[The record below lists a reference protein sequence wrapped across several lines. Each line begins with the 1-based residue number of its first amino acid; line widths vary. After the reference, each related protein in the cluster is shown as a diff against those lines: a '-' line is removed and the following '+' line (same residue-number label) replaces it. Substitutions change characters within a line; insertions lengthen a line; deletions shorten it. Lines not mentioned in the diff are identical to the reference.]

1 MRRKCMGKMKW
12 IIVIAMFLTAAVYSM
27 QYETKLVNGYK
38 VVKGERPYIDLS
50 RVSPDAYEPGKLTI
64 KLKEGYSFN
73 TEERFIKPSTKGYAE
88 AGIASIDQ
96 VSKSVQA
103 QQFDRKFY
111 SLLEIPAGTIHSVAK
126 FKDRHEAWGFHRIYE
141 IAIPADQ
148 DVIAAVRQ
156 YAALPEVEYAE
167 PVYKKA
173 LHEPTEVGPVEYD
186 TNTPVEGPKPVKGS
200 KWTPNDTYLSPNQWH
215 YYNYGQ
221 TISSSVGV
229 SGCDSRAIAAW
240 DIEKGNPLFITA
252 IVDQGIDYDHP
263 DIAANMWSGRGWNF
277 TNNSSTINP
286 GDHGSHVGS
295 TVAGVTNNGI
305 GVAGLA
311 GGDGTAGTGSKLMS
325 CQVFDSST
333 GGFELAPIWAADQ
346 GASISQNS
354 WGYTSAGVYDQA
366 VLDAIDYFNANG
378 GQDGGLQG
386 GITIFAAGNNG
397 TDNQWYPGYYDGT
410 MAVSGHDNRG
420 KKYTSS
426 NYGTWVEI
434 CAPAVNVYSANSSGG
449 YMLMTGTSMACPHV
463 SGAAAMIVANSEGV
477 LTATELRSILMTS
490 VWDIYATETNSTY
503 AGKLGT
509 GALDASAALVL
520 TQEYLGGV
528 PTGGALSAS
537 GVSTSQINLSWT
549 LNEFNDNVLVA
560 YAIGGQAIGTPVNQ
574 TLYTIGNT
582 IPGGG
587 TVVYYGNSTSLNHT
601 GLTAETAYDYK
612 IWSRAG
618 AERQDNQGEW
628 YQIGT
633 YSNAK
638 SASSQTLMTPSYPS
652 AASMG
657 FENGGSIPAGWAQE
671 GNWTFVTSATS
682 PTGPAEGSYFA
693 HFNTTTGTVKK
704 LVTPRFDMT
713 GYSNLT
719 LTFKYVT
726 SRERISGIWRNDNLK
741 VYYKNSVTG
750 SWTQLAAYE
759 NVNYTAW
766 QTGSINISDATL
778 SHDFYIAFEGIDGG
792 SKGVSVDD
800 IVINGSGG
808 GTPPAAP
815 SLVSPANASST
826 TDLTPTFDWGDVS
839 GATTYTI
846 LVDNN
851 SNFASPEINQSPTAS
866 TYTPAS
872 NLATGTYYWKVLSTN
887 AYGSSSYSDTWTVTL
902 GAPPAAPSLASPTDA
917 STLYILKPAF
927 DWSDVSG
934 ATSYTI
940 LVDNNSDFSTPEINQ
955 SPTVSNYTPASDMAI
970 GTYYWKVLSTNSFG
984 SSAYSST
991 WSLILAPLSAPI
1003 NVTTTPGAT
1012 DITVSWNAVDGATSY
1027 DVYSSEDPYG
1037 TFTFV
1042 TNVTTTSY
1050 VATPSGTKL
1059 FWYVVAKN

>member
-1 MRRKCMGKMKW
+1 MGKSKW
-12 IIVIAMFLTAAVYSM
+12 IIALVMVLTALLFSM

-38 VVKGERPYIDLS
+38 VIKGERAFIDLS
-50 RVSPDAYEPGKLTI
+50 TVPNDAYEPGKLTI

-73 TEERFIKPSTKGYAE
+73 TEERFIKPSTKGFAE
-88 AGIASIDQ
+88 VGIASIDN
-96 VSKSVQA
+96 VNGIVKA
-103 QQFDRKFY
+103 HQFDRKFY
-111 SLLEIPAGTIHSVAK
+111 SLLEIPGIHSVAK
-126 FKDRHEAWGFHRIYE
+126 FKDRHEAWGFHRVYE
-141 IAIPADQ
+141 IAIPEDQ

-173 LHEPTEVGPVEYD
+173 LHEPTEVGPAVYD
-186 TNTPVEGPKPVKGS
+186 KNTPVQGELPSKGS

-229 SGCDSRAIAAW
+229 AGCDSRALAAW

-252 IVDQGIDYDHP
+252 VIDQGIDYDHP
-263 DIAANMWSGRGWNF
+263 DIAANMWSGTGWNF
-277 TNNSSTINP
+277 TNNTPTIVP
-286 GDHGSHVGS
+286 GDHGSHTAATIS
-295 TVAGVTNNGI
+295 GVTNNGI
-305 GVAGLA
+305 GIAGLA
-311 GGDGTAGTGSKLMS
+311 GGDGTAGTGSKVMS
-325 CQVFDSST
+325 CQVFGST
-333 GGFELAPIWAADQ
+333 NGGFDAAFIWAADHS
-346 GASISQNS
+346 ASISQNS
-354 WGYTSAGVYDQA
+354 WGYTTAGVYEQS

-397 TDNQWYPGYYDGT
+397 TDNLWYPGYYDGT
-410 MAVSGHDNRG
+410 MAVAGHDNRG

-426 NYGTWVEI
+426 NYGTWIEI
-434 CAPAVNVYSANSSGG
+434 TAPAVNVYSCNSTGG

-477 LTATELRSILMTS
+477 LTATDLRQILMNS
-490 VWDIYATETNSTY
+490 VWNIYATETNSAY

-520 TQEYLGGV
+520 TQQYLGGV

-537 GVSTSQINLSWT
+537 AASTNQINLSWT
-549 LNEFNDNVLVA
+549 LNEFNDNVLIA
-560 YAIGGQAIGTPVNQ
+560 WALEGNAIGTPVNG
-574 TLYTIGNT
+574 TVYSVGNS

-587 TVVYYGNSTSLNHT
+587 TVMYYGNSTSVSHT
-601 GLTAETAYDYK
+601 GLSAETAYSYK

-628 YQIGT
+628 YQVGT
-633 YSNAK
+633 YSNPK
-638 SASSQTLMTPSYPS
+638 SAAAETLMEPLPPS
-652 AASMG
+652 ASSMG
-657 FENGGSIPAGWAQE
+657 FENSGYIPNGWTQAGG
-671 GNWTFVTSATS
+671 WTFVTTS
-682 PTGPAEGSYFA
+682 TRPTAPAEGSYFA
-693 HFNTTTGTVKK
+693 YLKPASATTSKII
-704 LVTPRFDMT
+704 TPRFDLT
-713 GYSNLT
+713 GYTNVT
-719 LTFKYVT
+719 LNFKYVT
-726 SRERISGIWRNDNLK
+726 TYLKSGPSTYNNNLK
-741 VYYKNSVTG
+741 VYYKTSLTG
-750 SWTQLAAYE
+750 SWVQLGSEYSG
-759 NVNYTAW
+759 NYSTW
-766 QTGSINISDATL
+766 QNGSLNISDAVLT
-778 SHDFYIAFEGIDGG
+778 SDFYIAFEGIYQGG
-792 SKGVSVDD
+792 YGVSVDD
-800 IVINGSGG
+800 VVVNGTPAGG
-808 GTPPAAP
+808 SPPAAP

-839 GATTYTI
+839 GATAYTI

-887 AYGSSSYSDTWTVTL
+887 AYGSSSYSETWTVTL
-902 GAPPAAPSLASPTDA
+902 GAPPAAPSLASPANA
-917 STLYILKPAF
+917 STLYILKPVF
-927 DWSDVSG
+927 DWADVSG

-955 SPTVSNYTPASDMAI
+955 SPTVSNYTPTSDMAI

-984 SSAYSST
+984 SSSYSST

-1003 NVTTTPGAT
+1003 NVTTNPGAT
-1012 DITVSWNAVDGATSY
+1012 DITVSWDAVTGATSY
-1027 DVYSSEDPYG
+1027 DVYSSTDPYG

-1042 TNVTTTSY
+1042 TNVTGTSY
-1050 VATPSGTKL
+1050 LYTPVSESKL